1 MPDINKTN
9 IFATVLRDT
18 RSGKAK
24 WIPMDLFK
32 TYLKTRSSSLVS
44 IPILRQYLITLQK
57 EYFIFDCYNSYITL
71 CNDRL
76 YVFAK
81 NKNPYPSSLRM
92 VYRLDYVSLNASQKM
107 WERVPLQLYSLR
119 RLRNVIAFTNQ
130 DLRQK
135 EDCVDELLSK
145 VTR

>member
-1 MPDINKTN
+1 
-9 IFATVLRDT
+9 
-18 RSGKAK
+18 
-24 WIPMDLFK
+24 
-32 TYLKTRSSSLVS
+32 
-44 IPILRQYLITLQK
+44 
-57 EYFIFDCYNSYITL
+57 
-71 CNDRL
+71 
-76 YVFAK
+76 
-81 NKNPYPSSLRM
+81 M
-92 VYRLDYVSLNASQKM
+92 VYRLDYVSLNASQNM